1 MKNNMRNL
9 LTLSLALVLSV
20 TLNAS
25 PVTPINPNQQV
36 ELRYAGTIDN
46 NPVYQLDLVN
56 REPKGTVLVS
66 ISDKNGVTLYRENV
80 SATSFS
86 KKFLINR
93 DELGNEPVRVE
104 ISFSGDKKVV
114 LYEINSSTR
123 TQTENTVTRIF

>member
-25 PVTPINPNQQV
+25 PVTPINPIQQV